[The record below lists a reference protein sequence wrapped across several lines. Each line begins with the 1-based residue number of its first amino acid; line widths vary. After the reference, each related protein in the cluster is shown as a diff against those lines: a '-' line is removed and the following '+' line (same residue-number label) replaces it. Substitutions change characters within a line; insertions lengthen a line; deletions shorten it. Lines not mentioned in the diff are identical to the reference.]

1 MAGLAAPRP
10 PQTPAEPT
18 PTRSPTRTL
27 PPPSPSP
34 RNAFESVLFLFFE
47 HPYDV
52 GDMVYFNGDSMRV
65 KRISLMYTDF
75 VK

>member
-1 MAGLAAPRP
+1 MQSPRETAALINRNLIFNFLLH
-10 PQTPAEPT
+10 
-18 PTRSPTRTL
+18 R
-27 PPPSPSP
+27 

-52 GDMVYFNGDSMRV
+52 GDMVYFNGDSARV
-65 KRISLMYTDF
+65 KRISLLYTDF

>member
-1 MAGLAAPRP
+1 M
-10 PQTPAEPT
+10 
-18 PTRSPTRTL
+18 
-27 PPPSPSP
+27 
-34 RNAFESVLFLFFE
+34 LFLFFE

-52 GDMVYFNGDSMRV
+52 GDMVYFNGDSARV